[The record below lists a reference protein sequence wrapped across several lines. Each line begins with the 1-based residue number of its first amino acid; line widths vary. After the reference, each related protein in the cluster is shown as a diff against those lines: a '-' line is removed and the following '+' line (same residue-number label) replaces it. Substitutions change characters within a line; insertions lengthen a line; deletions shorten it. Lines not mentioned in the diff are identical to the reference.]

1 MTQAPVPPSPP
12 VKSIR
17 TLIGVRG
24 MDKEAGLR
32 VAAALLA
39 LGGVLKAVPDD
50 GQIEVHYDPSQ
61 HTVMDLIRAVRQ
73 QGFLA
78 GML

>member
-1 MTQAPVPPSPP
+1 
-12 VKSIR
+12 
-17 TLIGVRG
+17 
-24 MDKEAGLR
+24 MDKEAGVR
-32 VAAALLA
+32 VAAKLLT
-39 LGGVLKAVPDD
+39 LGGVLKATPDD

-61 HTVMDLIRAVRQ
+61 HTVMDLIRAIRQ

>member
-1 MTQAPVPPSPP
+1 
-12 VKSIR
+12 
-17 TLIGVRG
+17 
-24 MDKEAGLR
+24 MDKESGLR
-32 VAAALLA
+32 VAASLLA
-39 LGGVLKAVPDD
+39 LPGILKAAPDD

-61 HTVMDLIRAVRQ
+61 HTVMDLIRAIRQ

>member
-1 MTQAPVPPSPP
+1 MLGMT
-12 VKSIR
+12 KSATR
-17 TLIGVRG
+17 VLLGVRG
-24 MDKEAGLR
+24 MNREAGEK
-32 VAAALLA
+32 VSGALLA
-39 LGGVLKAVPDD
+39 LPGVVRALPDD

-61 HTVMDLIRAVRQ
+61 LTVMDLVRAVRG

>member
-1 MTQAPVPPSPP
+1 MT
-12 VKSIR
+12 
-17 TLIGVRG
+17 
-24 MDKEAGLR
+24 KEAGERISSL
-32 VAAALLA
+32 LLA
-39 LGGVLKAVPDD
+39 QSGVTKAIPDD

-61 HTVMDLIRAVRQ
+61 LTVMDLLRTVRG

>member
-1 MTQAPVPPSPP
+1 MTQ
-12 VKSIR
+12 KMTR

-24 MDKEAGLR
+24 MDREAGVR
-32 VAAALLA
+32 VAEALLA
-39 LGGVLKAVPDD
+39 LGGVSKAIPDE
-50 GQIEVHYDPSQ
+50 GQIEVHYDPSF
-61 HTVMDLIRAVRQ
+61 HTIMDLIRAIRK

>member
-1 MTQAPVPPSPP
+1 MTEPQTTRV
-12 VKSIR
+12 
-17 TLIGVRG
+17 LLGVRG
-24 MDKEAGLR
+24 MNKEAGEK

-39 LGGVLKAVPDD
+39 MPGVRKATPDD
-50 GQIEVHYDPSQ
+50 GQIEVHYDPSAQ
-61 HTVMDLIRAVRQ
+61 TVMDLVRAVRA

>member
-1 MTQAPVPPSPP
+1 MTTSPTR
-12 VKSIR
+12 V
-17 TLIGVRG
+17 LLGVRG
-24 MDKEAGLR
+24 MSRDAGQQ

-39 LGGVLKAVPDD
+39 TPGVQRATPDV
-50 GQIEVHYDPSQ
+50 GQIEVYYDATAL
-61 HTVMDLIRAVRQ
+61 TVMDLVRKVRA

>member
-1 MTQAPVPPSPP
+1 MTTPPPP
-12 VKSIR
+12 RPTRV
-17 TLIGVRG
+17 LLGVRG
-24 MDKEAGLR
+24 MNREAGER
-32 VAAALLA
+32 VSATLLA
-39 LGGVLKAVPDD
+39 LPGVSRATPDD

-61 HTVMDLIRAVRQ
+61 HMVMDLVRAVRS

>member
-1 MTQAPVPPSPP
+1 MTGMTSNATRV
-12 VKSIR
+12 
-17 TLIGVRG
+17 LLGVRG
-24 MDKEAGLR
+24 MTRDAGTS
-32 VAAALLA
+32 VAAALTA
-39 LGGVLKAVPDD
+39 LPGVSRATPDE

-61 HTVMDLIRAVRQ
+61 LTVMDLVRTVRS

>member
-1 MTQAPVPPSPP
+1 MTQTNPRTT
-12 VKSIR
+12 R
-17 TLIGVRG
+17 TLIGVHG
-24 MDKEAGLR
+24 MDRASGDR

-39 LGGVLKAVPDD
+39 MPGVAKATPDD

-61 HTVMDLIRAVRQ
+61 HTIMDLIRTIRT

>member
-1 MTQAPVPPSPP
+1 MHFMTATATRV
-12 VKSIR
+12 
-17 TLIGVRG
+17 LLGVRG
-24 MDKEAGLR
+24 MNRAAGEK

-39 LGGVLKAVPDD
+39 LPGVSKAIPDD
-50 GQIEVHYDPSQ
+50 GQIEVHYDPSF
-61 HTVMDLIRAVRQ
+61 HTVMDLVRTVRM

>member
-1 MTQAPVPPSPP
+1 M
-12 VKSIR
+12 
-17 TLIGVRG
+17 LIGVRG
-24 MDKEAGLR
+24 MTKEAGER
-32 VAAALLA
+32 IAALL
-39 LGGVLKAVPDD
+39 LDLPGVAQAMPDD

-61 HTVMDLIRAVRQ
+61 LTVMDLLRTVRS

>member
-1 MTQAPVPPSPP
+1 MAGMTTPATRV
-12 VKSIR
+12 
-17 TLIGVRG
+17 LLGVRG
-24 MDKEAGLR
+24 MSREAGPA
-32 VAAALLA
+32 VAAALAA
-39 LGGVLKAVPDD
+39 LPGVSKAAPDD

-61 HTVMDLIRAVRQ
+61 LTVMDLVRTVRG

>member
-1 MTQAPVPPSPP
+1 MTEPQTTRV
-12 VKSIR
+12 
-17 TLIGVRG
+17 LLGVRG
-24 MDKEAGLR
+24 MNKEAGEK

-39 LGGVLKAVPDD
+39 MPGVRKATPDD
-50 GQIEVHYDPSQ
+50 GQIEEHYDPSA
-61 HTVMDLIRAVRQ
+61 HTVMDLVRTVRT

>member
-1 MTQAPVPPSPP
+1 MRTMTGTATRV
-12 VKSIR
+12 
-17 TLIGVRG
+17 LLGVRG
-24 MDKEAGLR
+24 MNKEAGVK

-39 LGGVLKAVPDD
+39 RPGVSKATPDD
-50 GQIEVHYDPSQ
+50 GQIEVHYDPSF
-61 HTVMDLIRAVRQ
+61 HTVMDLVRTVRM